1 VKKSQPEGWLFSAG
15 TMKNYFFIASL
26 APSTAPLAAAPATS
40 LALSAI
46 AGAAAGAAA
55 GSSSSRS
62 GSGGGGASSGSTS
75 HAGHTA
81 HAGHASLCISGLGSF
96 GGGLRGFDLRRLD
109 GLRGFLLA
117 ASGKANREEGGNE
130 DGVLHLYFLYR

>member
-55 GSSSSRS
+55 GQQQPEQRR
-62 GSGGGGASSGSTS
+62 GGASSGSTS